1 MSNFTVTNT
10 TQIYFGK
17 GTEELI
23 GRLAAQYGTTDTVM
37 LVTYQGNPLKDI
49 VDRLRNSIEAEG
61 LKCVEYAEAV
71 PNPLL
76 DKAREGIEIARKN
89 NAGLLIGIGG
99 GSCIDMAKAIAAGVN
114 CKSDLWDL
122 YTGKAAPADVLPI
135 GAVTTLAGTGSES
148 SPYAVLTNTETQQ
161 KIGFGVQETRPKFAI
176 LNPEFTYGVNA
187 YQTACGS
194 CDMFAHILDDY
205 LGRSTDMPLSYRIC
219 ESVMR
224 TVAEFAPIAIK
235 DPTNY
240 TARAQLLHAGTMA
253 MGKLATMGLDT
264 NLGLHTMAEDLGAVY
279 NVTHGAAL
287 SVLIPAWMTYLKSE
301 KQALLARFAKEVWNI
316 EVDAGDVEKTIDLG
330 IARTK
335 EFFVS
340 LGLPVTLKELGI
352 DFEKDGRML
361 ADRMAKKG
369 DYGDAYISLTPEIA
383 YSVYEMSK

>member
-10 TQIYFGK
+10 TQIYFGR
-17 GTEELI
+17 GMEEKI
-23 GRLAAQYGTTDTVM
+23 GSLAKEYGTSNTVM
-37 LVTYQGNPLKDI
+37 LVTYKSNSLKKIIDG
-49 VDRLRNSIEAEG
+49 LTENIEKEG
-61 LKCVEYAEAV
+61 MKCLVFAEAV

-76 DKAREGIEIARKN
+76 DKARKGIEVAREN
-89 NAGLLIGIGG
+89 SVGLVIGVGG
-99 GSCIDMAKAIAAGVN
+99 GSCIDMAKAIAAGIN

-122 YTGKAAPADVLPI
+122 YTGQAQPENVVPI

-148 SPYAVLTNTETQQ
+148 SPYAVLTNTETMQ
-161 KIGFGVQETRPKFAI
+161 KIGFGCQETRPKFAI
-176 LNPEFTYGVNA
+176 LNPEFTYGVKA

-205 LGRSTDMPLSYRIC
+205 LGRSEDMPLSYRIS

-224 TVAEFAPIAIK
+224 TVAEYAPVAVK
-235 DPTNY
+235 EPENY
-240 TARAQLLHAGTMA
+240 MARAQLLHAGTMA

-287 SVLIPAWMTYLKSE
+287 AVLIPAWMYYLKPE
-301 KQALLARFAKEVWNI
+301 KYALLARFAKEVWGI
-316 EVDAGDVEKTIDLG
+316 EVDAGNIDKTIDRG
-330 IARTK
+330 IERTK

-352 DFEKDGRML
+352 DFEKDGKML
-361 ADRMAKKG
+361 ADRMKKKG
-369 DYGDAYISLTPEIA
+369 DYGDAYISMTPETA
-383 YSVYEMSK
+383 YRIYEMSK